1 MDKHDCS
8 DEDKPY
14 YTSPFEI
21 IHRLWDSNHL
31 VPAEFYLVTKRDIY
45 DRCINDKIL
54 NDAGRYVLDL
64 AMKRRY
70 GLAFNVITDYSDID
84 KFPIELGDLDERSI
98 KGILK
103 YLVMVYE

>member
-1 MDKHDCS
+1 MDLEEEDCQ
-8 DEDKPY
+8 PY

-21 IHRLWDSNHL
+21 IHRLWDSNYH
-31 VPAEFYLVTKRDIY
+31 VPAEFYLVTKKDIY
-45 DRCINDKIL
+45 DKCIEGKIL

-64 AMKRRY
+64 ALKRRY
-70 GLAFNVITDYSDID
+70 GIAFNNVTDYSTVE
-84 KFPIELGDLDERSI
+84 KFPVELGDLDERSI